1 MQGRTQL
8 VLVTLL
14 LLTVSVIA
22 FDVSSTVREVN
33 VNIAFWRTRMADMDA
48 VVNFIEGQTESAD
61 SVLSFTPNLS
71 AKISRPI
78 ALPQNPSGR
87 NPDLINY
94 FPFRAFVLMMENET
108 QPFKLENLMMI
119 RSTLRD
125 VQTKIQTVEFSELLS
140 DAKIL
145 VLEEEYLTTQIP
157 KYNQTLGQIIRERCE
172 LFANF
177 TWINVYLVTG

>member
-1 MQGRTQL
+1 
-8 VLVTLL
+8 
-14 LLTVSVIA
+14 
-22 FDVSSTVREVN
+22 
-33 VNIAFWRTRMADMDA
+33 MADMDA
-48 VVNFIEGQTESAD
+48 VVSLIEGQTESAD

-78 ALPQNPSGR
+78 VLPQNPSGS

-125 VQTKIQTVEFSELLS
+125 VQTKIQTVEFLELLS
-140 DAKIL
+140 DVKIL
-145 VLEEEYLTTQIP
+145 VLEEEYLATQIP
-157 KYNQTLGQIIRERCE
+157 KYHQTLGQIIRERCE
-172 LFANF
+172 LLANF
-177 TWINVYLVTG
+177 NWISVYLVTQ